1 MISIWF
7 FVGCLLTPYG
17 GLILVSGIRNY
28 SGTMGREVAM
38 SNLHLPIWWGIL
50 LLVMGLAYIVWFRP
64 RQEKGSNPDSQHHEL
79 HAPGTKGAK
88 HIG

>member
-50 LLVMGLAYIVWFRP
+50 LLVMASR
-64 RQEKGSNPDSQHHEL
+64 
-79 HAPGTKGAK
+79 T
-88 HIG
+88 